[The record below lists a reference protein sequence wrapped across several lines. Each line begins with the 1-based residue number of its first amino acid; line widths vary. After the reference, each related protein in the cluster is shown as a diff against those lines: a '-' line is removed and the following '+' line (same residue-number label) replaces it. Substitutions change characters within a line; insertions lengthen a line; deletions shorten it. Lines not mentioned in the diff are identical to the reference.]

1 MTLVLVVDDEPD
13 LEALMRQKFRR
24 QLREGAMAFAFAHDG
39 QEALETLARLPQV
52 DLVLADIN
60 MPRMDGLTL
69 LARLQ
74 EREAPPATV
83 IVSAYGDMA
92 NIRTAMN
99 RGAFDFVT
107 KPIDLADL
115 EATIA
120 KTLRHV
126 AAMRDAAARRAAAE
140 RAHAALARY
149 FSPNLAAELA
159 AETRTLDLGG
169 RRRDVT
175 ALFTD
180 VTGFTTLVET
190 LPPATLTALVNAYFA
205 GLTDIVF
212 AHGGTVMKIMG
223 DALQVLFGA
232 PEDQPDHAARAVA
245 CALALDACAE
255 AFRAARLA
263 EGVAFGA
270 TRIGLHSGEALVGDF
285 GGGRYFDYTAYGD
298 TINTAARLEAANKV
312 LGTRICAS
320 DAVACRVDGFRGR
333 PAGLL
338 GLRGRRGALQAHE
351 PLDAGRFAAP
361 ATAAYLAAYA
371 RLAAGD
377 PAALPAFAALVGTEA
392 TDALAS
398 FHLRRLLDGAQGAA
412 IEVG

>member
-1 MTLVLVVDDEPD
+1 MTTVLVVDDEPD
-13 LEALMRQKFRR
+13 LEVLVLQKFRHEVR
-24 QLREGAMAFAFAHDG
+24 RGAMAFAFARDG
-39 QEALETLARLPQV
+39 QEALEVLAGLPQV

-74 EREAPPATV
+74 EADAPPATV

-107 KPIDLADL
+107 KPIDFADL

-126 AAMRDAAARRAAAE
+126 AALREASARRIAAE

-180 VTGFTTLVET
+180 VTGFTALVET
-190 LPPATLTALVNAYFA
+190 LPPAALTALVNGYFA

-232 PEDQPDHAARAVA
+232 PEDQPDHAARAVS
-245 CALALDACAE
+245 CALALDAFAE
-255 AFRAARLA
+255 QFRAARRA

-298 TINTAARLEAANKV
+298 TINTAARLEAANKG

-320 DAVACRVDGFRGR
+320 DAVACRVDGFQGR
-333 PAGLL
+333 PAGQLH
-338 GLRGRRGALQAHE
+338 LRGRREPLQAHE
-351 PLDAGRFAAP
+351 PLPQQRFAA
-361 ATAAYLAAYA
+361 AGTAAYLAAYA
-371 RLAAGD
+371 RLAARD
-377 PAALPAFAALVGTEA
+377 PAALPAFAALVGTA
-392 TDALAS
+392 ADDALAG

-412 IEVG
+412 IDLV

>member
-1 MTLVLVVDDEPD
+1 MSTVLVVDDEPD
-13 LEALMRQKFRR
+13 LEVLILQKFRR
-24 QLREGAMAFAFAHDG
+24 EVRAGTMSFAFARDG
-39 QEALETLARLPQV
+39 QEALETLARLPHV

-74 EREAPPATV
+74 EREAPPTTV

-126 AAMRDAAARRAAAE
+126 ATLRDAAARRAGAE

-169 RRRDVT
+169 RRRDIT

-180 VTGFTTLVET
+180 VTGFTALVET
-190 LPPATLTALVNAYFA
+190 LPPATLTTLVNAYFG

-245 CALALDACAE
+245 CALALDAFAE
-255 AFRAARLA
+255 GFRAARLA

-270 TRIGLHSGEALVGDF
+270 TRIGLHAGEALVGDF

-298 TINTAARLEAANKV
+298 TINTAARLQAANKV

-320 DAVACRVDGFRGR
+320 IAVAERVPRFQGW
-333 PAGLL
+333 PAGDLL
-338 GLRGRRGALQAHE
+338 LRGRADPLRAFE
-351 PLDAGRFAAP
+351 PLPPARFAQA
-361 ATAAYLAAYA
+361 ATPAYA
-371 RLAAGD
+371 AAFTRLAARD
-377 PAALPAFAALVGTEA
+377 PAALPAFAALVGAGESN
-392 TDALAS
+392 ALAR
-398 FHLRRLLDGAQGAA
+398 FHLRRLLNGGSGTQVE
-412 IEVG
+412 IT

>member
-1 MTLVLVVDDEPD
+1 MSTVLVVDDEPD
-13 LEALMRQKFRR
+13 LEVLILQKFRR
-24 QLREGAMAFAFAHDG
+24 EVRAGAMSFAFARDG
-39 QEALETLARLPQV
+39 QEALETLARLPRV

-126 AAMRDAAARRAAAE
+126 AALRDAAARRAGAE

-169 RRRDVT
+169 RRRDIT

-180 VTGFTTLVET
+180 VTGFTALVET
-190 LPPATLTALVNAYFA
+190 LPPATLIALVNAYFA

-245 CALALDACAE
+245 CALALDAFAE
-255 AFRAARLA
+255 GFRAARLA

-270 TRIGLHSGEALVGDF
+270 TRIGLHAGEALVGDF

-298 TINTAARLEAANKV
+298 TINTAARLQAANKV

-320 DAVACRVDGFRGR
+320 IAVAERVPRFQGW
-333 PAGLL
+333 PAGDLL
-338 GLRGRRGALQAHE
+338 LRGRADPLRAFE
-351 PLDAGRFAAP
+351 PLPPARFAQA
-361 ATAAYLAAYA
+361 ATPAYA
-371 RLAAGD
+371 AAFTRLAARD
-377 PAALPAFAALVGTEA
+377 PAALPAFAALVGAGESN
-392 TDALAS
+392 ALAR
-398 FHLRRLLDGAQGAA
+398 FHLRRLLNGGSGTQVE
-412 IEVG
+412 IT